1 MFVKEPEKFRKN
13 IVNNLNTIIKN
24 NNISQNLEK
33 GIFNYSIQ
41 EAKKQKIIR
50 KWNNSY
56 FVRIYVSKL
65 HNILLN
71 LKKNSYVNNST
82 LLKKGANKQNVGDLA
97 AKIREIRKPEPYKGK
112 GIKYSDEYIKRKAGK
127 TVGATAG

>member
-1 MFVKEPEKFRKN
+1 MIIKEPEKFRNN

-24 NNISQNLEK
+24 SNISQNLEK

-56 FVRIYVSKL
+56 FVRIYISKL
-65 HNILLN
+65 HSLILN
-71 LKKNSYVNNST
+71 LKKNSYVKNSS
-82 LLKKGANKQNVGDLA
+82 LLKNTSSDDALKEKNTVSINKIFTKFFIFLFRA
-97 AKIREIRKPEPYKGK
+97 
-112 GIKYSDEYIKRKAGK
+112 
-127 TVGATAG
+127 